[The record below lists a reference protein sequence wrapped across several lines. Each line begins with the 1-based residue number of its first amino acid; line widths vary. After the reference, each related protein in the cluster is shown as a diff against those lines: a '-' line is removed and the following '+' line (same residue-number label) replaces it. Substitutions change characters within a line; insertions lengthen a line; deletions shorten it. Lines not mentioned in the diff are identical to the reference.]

1 MTEMEKL
8 ITALVKNGIP
18 FELACPYEAL
28 QVFYPNKESNV
39 GDVICHK
46 GSFGYEQGLL
56 EVMGLTD
63 NLCDFGNVEG
73 YLTADEV
80 FKRIKNHWE
89 EHKK

>member
-1 MTEMEKL
+1 MSEMEKL
-8 ITALVKNGIP
+8 ITALVKNDIP

-28 QVFYPNKESNV
+28 QVFYPNKEGNV

-56 EVMGLTD
+56 EVRGLTD
-63 NLCDFGNVEG
+63 NLCGFGDVEG
-73 YLTADEV
+73 WLSSEEV
-80 FKRIKNHWE
+80 FNRIKTHWE